1 MSANAAAVD
10 DAAAAAAAA
19 GCLGALQRSL
29 QGSLAAGVNGGV
41 PAICRAFFPE
51 EESRKRAMSDQSS
64 QTPELDGDED
74 ETGDDARDGVDV
86 SASPKPPVDPRAISS
101 EDRAGLLAALED
113 FLSACARAV
122 EVHATATR
130 SASAGKLRDGDG
142 ASTIEQM
149 QGMFVRC
156 LAEIRRDITVISD
169 REKDVDDAGEE
180 E

>member
-1 MSANAAAVD
+1 VPSAAAV
-10 DAAAAAAAA
+10 A

-64 QTPELDGDED
+64 QTPEIDEED
-74 ETGDDARDGVDV
+74 EESDDTKQEEAVTG
-86 SASPKPPVDPRAISS
+86 SPKPPVDPRAMTS
-101 EDRAGLLAALED
+101 EDRSGLLAALED

-122 EVHATATR
+122 EVHGTATR
-130 SASAGKLRDGDG
+130 MAATGKPRGESG

-169 REKDVDDAGEE
+169 REKDVDNDEE
-180 E
+180 